1 MAHKLE
7 RKSMRKLLMI
17 LSIFTT
23 VSVYADSDIN
33 SDQAIAD
40 CARENKNCDRINA
53 AIKNDTAKT
62 NRVLEAMQH
71 TTN

>member
-53 AIKNDTAKT
+53 AIK
-62 NRVLEAMQH
+62 RMLRSCAMFSAS
-71 TTN
+71 NIAE